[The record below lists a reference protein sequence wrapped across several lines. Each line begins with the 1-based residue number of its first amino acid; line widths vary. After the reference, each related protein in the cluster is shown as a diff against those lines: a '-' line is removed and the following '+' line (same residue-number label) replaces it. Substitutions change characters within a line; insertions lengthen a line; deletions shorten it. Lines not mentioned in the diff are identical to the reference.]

1 MQGMKKVGITGGIGA
16 GKSFLGKMLVE
27 RGFRV
32 LDADIAVHELY
43 AHDGGLR
50 GELAEAFG
58 KECLVEGGVN
68 RKFLSGVVFKDE
80 NSRKRLEGIVYPHLT
95 KAVADFLDGAVAES
109 HRFVEAAVLSRAP
122 EIVEMLDEVWIVEA
136 PEEVRLERL
145 ATRDMSREEAL
156 RRIRSQDGLF
166 DPVLFKGKLV
176 RIIEDKSVVDS
187 LLEA

>member
-1 MQGMKKVGITGGIGA
+1 MKKIGITGGIGA

-43 AHDGGLR
+43 AHDESLR

-58 KECLVEGGVN
+58 PECLTECGVN
-68 RKFLSGVVFKDE
+68 RQFLSGVVFKDE
-80 NSRKRLEGIVYPHLT
+80 SSRKLLEGIVYPHLT
-95 KAVADFLDGAVAES
+95 KTVAAFFEVPSTES
-109 HRFVEAAVLSRAP
+109 FRFVEAAVLSRAP
-122 EIVEMLDEVWIVEA
+122 EIVEMLDEVWIVDA

-166 DPVLFKGKLV
+166 DPVLFKDKLV
-176 RIIEDKSVVDS
+176 RIIEDKGIVNS
-187 LLEA
+187 LLGI

>member
-1 MQGMKKVGITGGIGA
+1 MKKVGITGGIGA
-16 GKSFLGKMLVE
+16 GKSFLGKMLVA

-43 AHDGGLR
+43 AHDVALR

-58 KECLVEGGVN
+58 MECLVEGGVN
-68 RKFLSGVVFKDE
+68 RQFLSGIVFKDE
-80 NSRKRLEGIVYPHLT
+80 QARKRLEGIVYPHLT
-95 KAVADFLDGAVAES
+95 KAVAEFLDESVGES

-136 PEEVRLERL
+136 PVEVRLERL
-145 ATRDMSREEAL
+145 ASRNMTREEAL
-156 RRIRSQDGLF
+156 RRIRNQDGLF

-176 RIIEDKSVVDS
+176 RIIEDKGVVDS
-187 LLEA
+187 LL